1 MNYKQA
7 MDYIK
12 EVGNFGSNYGL
23 ERTERILEILGN
35 PHKKIKCIH
44 IAGTNGKGSTTSII
58 NSILIEEGFKVGMYT
73 SPFLEEFEERIQ
85 INKENIKKED
95 LAICVET
102 VKEAVDKVIEE
113 GYSHPTE
120 FEIIT
125 CVMFE
130 YFYKN
135 KVDYAV
141 IEVGLG
147 GRLDSTNVVSP
158 ILTVITSIG
167 LDHTN
172 LLGNTIEEIARE
184 KGGIIKNNVPLIL
197 YPQKESVKKEIL
209 KIAKEKNSKVYIVNE
224 KNSKLISINKEK
236 FYQNIEVKGLKKD
249 YKLKLRLLGEHQILN
264 CNVAINAVE
273 VLAKIEDFNINNI
286 EKGVFNAKWIGRLEV
301 LRENPLIV
309 IDGAHNIQ
317 GIKMLKKN
325 ILEYFDYDDMY
336 LLIGILSDKQVDD
349 MIKEIVPLSKKVI
362 ALTPHSDRAEL
373 ASELREHIK
382 MVNKNVL
389 SFEDYNEG
397 LEEILKEAKENDLIL
412 VTGSLYM
419 IGDMRKIINKK

>member
-95 LAICVET
+95 LAIFVET

-249 YKLKLRLLGEHQILN
+249 YKLKLRLLGEHQVLN

-273 VLAKIEDFNINNI
+273 VLSKIEDFNINNI

-397 LEEILKEAKENDLIL
+397 LEEILKDAKENDLIL

-419 IGDMRKIINKK
+419 IGDMRKIINNK

>member
-397 LEEILKEAKENDLIL
+397 LEEILKDAKENDLIL

>member
-95 LAICVET
+95 LAISVET

-224 KNSKLISINKEK
+224 KNFKLISINKEK

-249 YKLKLRLLGEHQILN
+249 YKLKLRLLGEHQVLN

-273 VLAKIEDFNINNI
+273 VLSKIEDFNINNI

-397 LEEILKEAKENDLIL
+397 LEEILKDAKENDLIL

-419 IGDMRKIINKK
+419 IGDMRKIINNK

>member
-35 PHKKIKCIH
+35 PHKKMKCIH

-95 LAICVET
+95 LAIFVET

-172 LLGNTIEEIARE
+172 LLGNTIEEIAGE

-236 FYQNIEVKGLKKD
+236 FYQNIEVKGIKRD
-249 YKLKLRLLGEHQILN
+249 YKLKLRLLGEHQVLN

-273 VLAKIEDFNINNI
+273 VLSKIEDFNINNI

-397 LEEILKEAKENDLIL
+397 LEEILKDAKENDLIL

-419 IGDMRKIINKK
+419 IGDMRKIINNK

>member
-95 LAICVET
+95 LAISVET

-125 CVMFE
+125 CLMFE

-249 YKLKLRLLGEHQILN
+249 YKLKLRLLGEHQVLN

-273 VLAKIEDFNINNI
+273 VLSKIEDFNINNI

-397 LEEILKEAKENDLIL
+397 LEEILKDAKENDLIL

-419 IGDMRKIINKK
+419 IGDMRKIINNK

>member
-35 PHKKIKCIH
+35 PHKKMKCIH

-95 LAICVET
+95 LAIFVET

-172 LLGNTIEEIARE
+172 LLGNTIEEIAGE

-236 FYQNIEVKGLKKD
+236 FYQNIEVKGLKRD
-249 YKLKLRLLGEHQILN
+249 YKLKLRLLGEHQVLN

-273 VLAKIEDFNINNI
+273 VLSKIEDFNINNI

-397 LEEILKEAKENDLIL
+397 LEEILKDAKENDLIL

-419 IGDMRKIINKK
+419 IGDMRKIINNK